1 MTPSVQLRDRQALTR
16 AAVILVVMVGVLLV
30 AHLFVV
36 NPVRQEMRRLDQA
49 IAQKQEDMAE
59 LLRLQ
64 RDYAHL
70 RQRLTRAEQRLL
82 PGGGGAS
89 LLGTVEEVATRLQL
103 RERIV
108 HMRPQPEITTEG
120 LRETSAEL
128 KLEALRLNEAL
139 RFLAGL
145 DEIPYLLRTKRFHLR
160 SRFAEPALFDLSLT
174 ISAYEPAP
182 RVMTGVEGSSRGPS

>member
-16 AAVILVVMVGVLLV
+16 AAVTLVAMVGVLLV

-36 NPVRQEMRRLDQA
+36 NPLRQEMRRLDQA
-49 IAQKQEDMAE
+49 IAQKQEDVAE

-82 PGGGGAS
+82 PGGGAS

-128 KLEALRLNEAL
+128 KLEALRLDAAL
-139 RFLAGL
+139 RFLAAL

-182 RVMTGVEGSSRGPS
+182 RVMTGVEGTIRGPS